1 MKIIKGLAN
10 AAEGAEVGVSITPD
24 FVTVTR
30 FLKSL

>member
-24 FVTVTR
+24 FVTVTKY
-30 FLKSL
+30 LQIL